1 VPDFATFVFEQLPP
15 PPGRV
20 LEIGCG
26 RDGGLVAELAA
37 RGYDALGVDP
47 QAPEGERFLRTT
59 FQEASNR
66 LLLAPWDA
74 VVAGRV
80 LHHVHP
86 LDEGVETLAAL
97 APLLVVDEFA
107 WDRIDELAQDWYENQ
122 HRMLRAA
129 GGEPYGPADLDEWRG
144 RVSSLHPHTTL
155 LAALRARYDE
165 RTLEWVPYFY
175 RWLGGPSSEP
185 LEETLI
191 GAGAIPAVGYRWAGA
206 STSTTRSAAS
216 SR

>member
-1 VPDFATFVFEQLPP
+1 VSDFGIFVFEQLPP

-26 RDGGLVAELAA
+26 REGGLVAALAA

-47 QAPEGERFLRTT
+47 AAPESERFLRAT
-59 FQEASNR
+59 FQESSAR
-66 LLLAPWDA
+66 LLREEWDA

-86 LDEGVETLAAL
+86 LDEGLDLLASL
-97 APLLVVDEFA
+97 APVLLVDEFA
-107 WDRIDELAQDWYENQ
+107 WDRIDAAAQDWYESQ

-129 GGEPYGPADLDEWRG
+129 GADPYGPGDLDEWRL
-144 RVSSLHPHTTL
+144 RHADLHPHTTV

-165 RTLEWVPYFY
+165 RTLEWVPYFH
-175 RWLGGPSSEP
+175 RWLGGPSSEA
-185 LEETLI
+185 LEQTLV
-191 GAGAIPAVGYRWAGA
+191 GAGAIPAIGYRWAGA
-206 STSTTRSAAS
+206 STSTTRSSAPA
-216 SR
+216 R